1 MKKVLFGMIAVALC
15 IGLNSCKKEAA
26 ATPEGE
32 GTEQV
37 AQAPEEAPA
46 ASLSDIVEKAKA
58 EGANWS
64 ADEWKE
70 QTKNA
75 LLAFKPYAVAFN
87 EVMKKVMSGDNSAL
101 EEGKKLETDYPNF
114 SELMNSFV
122 ELAGNSENG
131 KACVDEAELAKM
143 MEELGVPAIDD

>member
-58 EGANWS
+58 ESANWT
-64 ADEWKE
+64 ADDWTE
-70 QTKNA
+70 QAKNA
-75 LLAFKPYAVAFN
+75 LLAFKPFAVAFS
-87 EVMKKVMSGDNSAL
+87 EVMKKIEGGDTAAL
-101 EEGKKLETDYPNF
+101 KEAEKVEADYPNYN
-114 SELMNSFV
+114 ELIESFF
-122 ELAGNSENG
+122 ELAKNSEAG
-131 KACVDEAELAKM
+131 KAVADEAALAKM
-143 MEELGVPAIDD
+143 MEELGIPDLD